1 MIELRSGA
9 LRAVVLPEAGGGL
22 ARLDWLGTL
31 GNAAAPPAT
40 DAPLA
45 SAGPPATD
53 APPALQPVLRPA
65 PDGVAQP
72 LPGQLACF
80 PLVPWS
86 NRIAPDGFAFEG
98 RRIVPAPTRAGE
110 PCPIHGDGWR
120 MPWHVESQ
128 DTSSAL
134 LSLDRSD
141 STPFAFTAHMAYTL
155 SDNALRI
162 TLKVTN
168 SGPHPLPFGLGLH
181 PWMPFPE
188 DARLRA
194 AADGV
199 WLSGADK
206 LPTERVAPPAA
217 WNFNGAAPRAL
228 PRDGVDHAFTGWN
241 GRAQIDWPS
250 RKLRLRIA
258 ADMGYYILYVP
269 PGKDF
274 FCFEPVDHPVN
285 AHNLPGGAA
294 ANGLTVLAP
303 GQDLR
308 RTVTFSVEEIA

>member
-1 MIELRSGA
+1 MIELHSGR
-9 LRAVVLPEAGGGL
+9 LRAVVLPAAGGGL
-22 ARLDWLGTL
+22 ARFDWHGT
-31 GNAAAPPAT
+31 
-40 DAPLA
+40 
-45 SAGPPATD
+45 
-53 APPALQPVLRPA
+53 PVLRPA

-86 NRIAPDGFAFEG
+86 NRLAPGGFEFEG
-98 RRIVPAPTRAGE
+98 RRFTPAPTREGE

-120 MPWHVESQ
+120 LPWQVEAC
-128 DTSSAL
+128 DESSVV
-134 LSLDRSD
+134 LSLYRRDGS
-141 STPFAFTAHMAYTL
+141 PFAFTAHMAYTL
-155 SDNALRI
+155 SDNALRV

-168 SGPHPLPFGLGLH
+168 NGRNPLPFGLGLH
-181 PWMPFPE
+181 PWMPCPE

-194 AADGV
+194 VADGV

-206 LPTERVAPPAA
+206 LPARRTTLPPA
-217 WNFNGAAPRAL
+217 WDFGGELPLPL
-228 PRDGVDHAFTGWN
+228 PRDGVDNAFTGWN
-241 GRAQIDWPS
+241 GSAQIDWPT
-250 RKLRLRIA
+250 RRLRLRIR
-258 ADMGYYILYVP
+258 ADMGYYILYAP
-269 PGKDF
+269 TGKDF

-308 RTVTFSVEEIA
+308 RTVRFVVEELA

>member
-1 MIELRSGA
+1 MIELRSGS
-9 LRAVVLPEAGGGL
+9 LRAVVLPAAGGGL
-22 ARLDWLGTL
+22 ARLDWFG
-31 GNAAAPPAT
+31 APGC
-40 DAPLA
+40 
-45 SAGPPATD
+45 AGV
-53 APPALQPVLRPA
+53 PVLRPA

-86 NRIAPDGFAFEG
+86 NRIAPGGFEFEG
-98 RRIVPAPTRAGE
+98 CRITPAPTREGE

-120 MPWHVESQ
+120 MPWHVEAR
-128 DTSSAL
+128 DESSVV
-134 LSLDRSD
+134 LSLCRRNGS
-141 STPFAFTAHMAYTL
+141 PFAFTAHMAYTL
-155 SDNALRI
+155 SGSALRV

-168 SGPHPLPFGLGLH
+168 NGRHPLPFGLGLH
-181 PWMPFPE
+181 PWMPDPE

-194 AADGV
+194 VADGV

-206 LPTERVAPPAA
+206 LPAMRTGLPPA
-217 WNFNGAAPRAL
+217 WDFGGNLPWPL
-228 PRDGVDHAFTGWN
+228 PRDGVDNAFTGWD
-241 GRAQIDWPS
+241 GSAQIDWPS
-250 RKLRLRIA
+250 RGLRLRIN

-274 FCFEPVDHPVN
+274 FCFEPVDHPIN

-294 ANGLTVLAP
+294 ANGLSVLAP

-308 RTVTFSVEEIA
+308 RTVRFAVEEMA

>member
-1 MIELRSGA
+1 MIVLRSGS
-9 LRAVVLPEAGGGL
+9 LRAVVLPAAGGGL
-22 ARLDWLGTL
+22 ARLDWLG
-31 GNAAAPPAT
+31 GAAPE
-40 DAPLA
+40 
-45 SAGPPATD
+45 S
-53 APPALQPVLRPA
+53 VLRPA
-65 PDGVAQP
+65 PDGVAKP

-86 NRIAPDGFAFEG
+86 NRIAPDGFEFEG
-98 RRIVPAPTRAGE
+98 RRITPAPTREGE

-120 MPWHVESQ
+120 MPWHVEAR
-128 DTSSAL
+128 DESSVV
-134 LSLDRSD
+134 LSLYRRDAS
-141 STPFAFTAHMAYTL
+141 PFAFTAHMAYTL
-155 SDNALRI
+155 SDNALRV

-168 SGPHPLPFGLGLH
+168 NGRHPLPFGLGLH
-181 PWMPFPE
+181 PWMPNPE

-194 AADGV
+194 VANGV

-206 LPTERVAPPAA
+206 LPAVRSALPPAWDFCTEA
-217 WNFNGAAPRAL
+217 TRPL
-228 PRDGVDHAFTGWN
+228 PCEGVDNAFTGWD
-241 GRAQIDWPS
+241 GQAQIDWPE
-250 RKLRLRIA
+250 RRLRLRIS

-269 PGKDF
+269 RGKDF

-308 RTVTFSVEEIA
+308 RTVRFAVEEIA

>member
-1 MIELRSGA
+1 MIELRSGS
-9 LRAVVLPEAGGGL
+9 LRAVVLPAAGGGL
-22 ARLDWLGTL
+22 ARLDWLG
-31 GNAAAPPAT
+31 GAGRAMSDAAA
-40 DAPLA
+40 
-45 SAGPPATD
+45 GVV
-53 APPALQPVLRPA
+53 PVLRPA

-86 NRIAPDGFAFEG
+86 NRIAPGGFDFDG
-98 RRIVPAPTRAGE
+98 RRIVPAPTREGE

-120 MPWHVESQ
+120 MPWQVESL
-128 DTSSAL
+128 DASSAV
-134 LSLDRSD
+134 LSLYRRDGA
-141 STPFAFTAHMAYTL
+141 PFAFTAHMAYML
-155 SDNALRI
+155 APQALRV

-168 SGPHPLPFGLGLH
+168 NGSHALPFGLGLH
-181 PWMPFPE
+181 PWLPHPE

-206 LPTERVAPPAA
+206 LPAQRLAPPPQA
-217 WNFNGAAPRAL
+217 WDFSGPGPRAL
-228 PRDGVDHAFTGWN
+228 PHDGIDNAFTGWD
-241 GRAQIDWPS
+241 GRAEIEWPS
-250 RKLRLRIA
+250 RGLRLRIH
-258 ADMGYYILYVP
+258 ADMGYFILYAP

-274 FCFEPVDHPVN
+274 FCFEPVDHPIN

-303 GQDLR
+303 GQDLW
-308 RTVTFSVEEIA
+308 RTVTFAVEETE

>member
-1 MIELRSGA
+1 MIELRSGS
-9 LRAVVLPEAGGGL
+9 LRAAVLPAAGGGL
-22 ARLDWLGTL
+22 ARLDWHGT
-31 GNAAAPPAT
+31 
-40 DAPLA
+40 
-45 SAGPPATD
+45 
-53 APPALQPVLRPA
+53 PVLRPA
-65 PDGVAQP
+65 PDGVARP

-86 NRIAPDGFAFEG
+86 NRIAPGGFEFEG
-98 RRIVPAPTRAGE
+98 RRFTPAPTREGE

-120 MPWHVESQ
+120 LPWHVEAC
-128 DTSSAL
+128 DESSVV
-134 LSLDRSD
+134 LSLYRRDGS
-141 STPFAFTAHMAYTL
+141 PFAFTAHMAYTL
-155 SDNALRI
+155 SDNALRV

-168 SGPHPLPFGLGLH
+168 NGRFPLPFGLGLH
-181 PWMPFPE
+181 PWMPYPE

-206 LPTERVAPPAA
+206 LPATHTALPSA
-217 WNFNGAAPRAL
+217 WDFGGKAPRSL
-228 PRDGVDHAFTGWN
+228 PHDGVDNAFTGWD
-241 GRAQIDWPS
+241 GSAQVDWPA
-250 RKLRLRIA
+250 RRLRLRIS
-258 ADMGYYILYVP
+258 ADMGYYILYAP

-274 FCFEPVDHPVN
+274 FCFEPVDHTIN

-308 RTVTFSVEEIA
+308 RTVRFVVEELA

>member
-1 MIELRSGA
+1 MIELRSGG
-9 LRAVVLPEAGGGL
+9 LRAVVLPAAGGGL
-22 ARLDWLGTL
+22 GRLDWRGM
-31 GNAAAPPAT
+31 A
-40 DAPLA
+40 
-45 SAGPPATD
+45 
-53 APPALQPVLRPA
+53 VLRPA

-80 PLVPWS
+80 PLLPWS
-86 NRIAPDGFAFEG
+86 NRIAPSGFEFDG
-98 RRIVPAPTRAGE
+98 RRITPAPTRQGE

-120 MPWHVESQ
+120 LPWHVESR
-128 DTSSAL
+128 DERCVV
-134 LSLDRSD
+134 LSLYRRDGS
-141 STPFAFTAHMAYTL
+141 PFAFTAHMGYTL
-155 SDNALRI
+155 SSNALRV
-162 TLKVTN
+162 TLKVSN
-168 SGPHPLPFGLGLH
+168 HGRLALPFGLGLH
-181 PWMPFPE
+181 PWLPHPE

-206 LPTERVAPPAA
+206 LPLERIAPPPQ
-217 WNFNGAAPRAL
+217 WDFDGEVPRPL
-228 PRDGVDHAFTGWN
+228 PQEGVDHAFTGWD
-241 GRAQIDWPS
+241 GRAAIDWPS
-250 RKLRLRIA
+250 RKLRLRIE
-258 ADMGYYILYVP
+258 ADMAYYILYAP

-308 RTVTFSVEEIA
+308 RTVNFSVEEMA